1 MLAAY
6 VLLVFSVLLG
16 GVSLLVFGL
25 VLAFGPFEIV
35 PLGLGTGAALAWDGG
50 LSLVFFLQHSVM
62 VRRSFRAW
70 LGRRLPAH
78 AHAAV
83 YSVASGVALLLLVTL
98 WQRTDVVLLTVEG
111 TGRWV
116 LRGLFFVAGFVFLWA
131 VRALG
136 AFDTFGVEPIK
147 AHLRG
152 AEPPSLP
159 FAVGGPYR
167 WVRHPLYSLLLV
179 LLWSSPDLTADR
191 LLFNGLFTAWIVVG
205 ARLEERDLVTE
216 FGERYRAY
224 QQVVP
229 MLVPWKI
236 PAGRLEGVDP

>member
-6 VLLVFSVLLG
+6 VLLVFSALLG
-16 GVSLLVFGL
+16 GVSLLAFGL

-35 PLGLGTGAALAWDGG
+35 PLGLGTGAALSWDAG

-111 TGRWV
+111 ASRWV
-116 LRGLFFVAGFVFLWA
+116 LRGLFVAAGVVFLWA

-136 AFDTFGVEPIK
+136 AFDTFGLEPIK

-152 AEPPSLP
+152 AESPGLP
-159 FAVGGPYR
+159 FAVRGPYR
-167 WVRHPLYSLLLV
+167 WVRHPLYSILLV
-179 LLWSSPDLTADR
+179 LIWSSPDLTADR
-191 LLFNGLFTAWIVVG
+191 LVFSGLFTVWILVG
-205 ARLEERDLVTE
+205 AHLEERDLVRE
-216 FGERYRAY
+216 FGVRYRAY
-224 QQVVP
+224 QRLVP
-229 MLVPWKI
+229 MLVPWRI
-236 PAGRLEGVDP
+236 PADRLEGVDP